1 MKGMLDRIEDG
12 AHAVIVMEEH
22 GQEISVPVS
31 QLPEGSHVHAW
42 FSITIENETVV
53 SILLDEKTTE
63 EKSAYASSLRKR
75 LRAKR
80 SGSRFKRN

>member
-12 AHAVIVMEEH
+12 AYAVIVMQEH

-31 QLPEGSHVHAW
+31 QLPEGSRIHSW
-42 FSITIENETVV
+42 FSITLENETVV
-53 SILLDEKTTE
+53 AISLDEETTE

-75 LRAKR
+75 LKAKR
-80 SGSRFKRN
+80 FGSRFKRR